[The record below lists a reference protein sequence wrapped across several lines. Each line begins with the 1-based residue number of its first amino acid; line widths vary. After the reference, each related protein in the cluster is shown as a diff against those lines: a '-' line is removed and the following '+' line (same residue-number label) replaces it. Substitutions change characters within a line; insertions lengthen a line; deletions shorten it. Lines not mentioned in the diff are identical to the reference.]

1 MKIKY
6 GIFFALINIFLNAQI
21 ISGIIQSK
29 IDKEPIPFA
38 RIGIL
43 DENYGV
49 ISNENGEF
57 SIDLTNVDKNKN
69 LVVQVGGYENY
80 SIKIQNINSKNFEI
94 SLNEKVQN
102 IQAVILKKQKF
113 TETNWGSNSHSQ
125 KILFAYYPE
134 RTNEDKSKEIA
145 VYFGNSKKVKIN
157 KINVNVAEL
166 KADQPLQ
173 ISFNIYSIKDKL
185 PFESIVSENLT
196 TILTN
201 DKIKDGVFTFDISD
215 RDIWVEK
222 EDFFVSMQVLNSF
235 GGYLF
240 LSGSLFHT
248 FYKRDFYSKWD
259 KMSIAEPS
267 INIDVKILK

>member
-6 GIFFALINIFLNAQI
+6 GIFFALISFFVHAQI
-21 ISGIIQSK
+21 ISGKIQSK

-38 RIGIL
+38 RVGIL
-43 DENYGV
+43 DENFGV

-57 SIDLTNVDKNKN
+57 SIDLTGVDQNKK

-80 SIKIQNINSKNFEI
+80 SIEVQNINSTKFDI
-94 SLNEKVQN
+94 FLDEKVQN
-102 IQAVILKKQKF
+102 VQEVILKKQKF
-113 TETNWGSNSHSQ
+113 TEKNWGSNSHSQ

-134 RTNEDKSKEIA
+134 RTKEDKSKEIA
-145 VYFGNSKKVKIN
+145 VYFGNNKRVKIN
-157 KINVNVAEL
+157 RINVNVAEL

-173 ISFNIYSIKDKL
+173 LSFNVYSKKDNL
-185 PFESIVSENLT
+185 PYESIITETLT
-196 TILTN
+196 TSLTN
-201 DKIKDGVFTFDISD
+201 AEIKNGVFTFDLSD
-215 RDIWVEK
+215 RNVWVEK

-240 LSGSLFHT
+240 LSGSFFHT
-248 FYKRDFYSKWD
+248 VYKRDFYSKWD
-259 KMSIAEPS
+259 KITIAEPS

>member
-6 GIFFALINIFLNAQI
+6 GIFFALINFFLNAQI
-21 ISGIIQSK
+21 INGKIQAK
-29 IDKEPIPFA
+29 IDKEPISFA
-38 RIGIL
+38 RVGIL
-43 DENYGV
+43 DENFGV
-49 ISNENGEF
+49 ISNGNGEF
-57 SIDLTNVDKNKN
+57 SIDLTNVDKKKN
-69 LVVQVGGYENY
+69 LVVQFGGYENY

-113 TETNWGSNSHSQ
+113 TEKNWGSNSHSQ

-145 VYFGNSKKVKIN
+145 VYFGNNKKVKIN

-173 ISFNIYSIKDKL
+173 ISFNIYSLKDKL

-196 TILTN
+196 AILTN